1 MHWIALQP
9 PEAERQPWIWQ
20 GLRFTPRVAEAG
32 PALLLEVEASLRLWG
47 GAERLRARLL
57 APEALAPLQ
66 AWAEGGTARVALA
79 LLQLALRGQ
88 SAPQDLPGGL
98 PLDTL
103 EPARPHLDWLA
114 HLGARHWR
122 DLRRLPR
129 GPLAQRLGGEFIE
142 ALDQAWGERPEV
154 YPWCQAPAVFD
165 LRLELPALATAAPEL
180 LHAAH
185 RLLGSL
191 QAWLGARQQGV
202 LAIELEWALDLRRLN
217 GVPLPPTESVQ
228 IRTARPTQ
236 DMAHLRRLLAERLA
250 RTALAASAHTLR
262 LRSLETVPWAGEST
276 SLLPE
281 DRVQG
286 EPLHAFIERA
296 SERLG
301 EHQVLVAER
310 GLDHRPE
317 RMQRWVPA
325 RRRLGPAR
333 RPGADDAAW
342 ADALFPTWLLPE
354 PVPLKVIDERP
365 HHGGPLRLLTRAW
378 RVRTA
383 WWEGTAIATAT
394 ATANATANATPTRD
408 YFVARSPTAGLLWV
422 FRERV
427 PAGAAP
433 GARVQR
439 WFLHGLYG

>member
-1 MHWIALQP
+1 
-9 PEAERQPWIWQ
+9 
-20 GLRFTPRVAEAG
+20 
-32 PALLLEVEASLRLWG
+32 
-47 GAERLRARLL
+47 
-57 APEALAPLQ
+57 
-66 AWAEGGTARVALA
+66 
-79 LLQLALRGQ
+79 
-88 SAPQDLPGGL
+88 
-98 PLDTL
+98 
-103 EPARPHLDWLA
+103 
-114 HLGARHWR
+114 
-122 DLRRLPR
+122 
-129 GPLAQRLGGEFIE
+129 
-142 ALDQAWGERPEV
+142 
-154 YPWCQAPAVFD
+154 
-165 LRLELPALATAAPEL
+165 
-180 LHAAH
+180 
-185 RLLGSL
+185 
-191 QAWLGARQQGV
+191 
-202 LAIELEWALDLRRLN
+202 
-217 GVPLPPTESVQ
+217 
-228 IRTARPTQ
+228 
-236 DMAHLRRLLAERLA
+236 MAHLRRLLAERLA

-286 EPLHAFIERA
+286 EPLHAFIERV

-354 PVPLKVIDERP
+354 PVPLEVIDERP

-394 ATANATANATPTRD
+394 ATANATPTRD

-433 GARVQR
+433 GARAQR